1 MDDFETHDVG
11 YVAYLKG
18 RIFELKQDVA
28 ALSASDESWE
38 RFCRTKDAEIKAL
51 REGACRFNCRT
62 RKEAFIDGFRYG
74 VVRVGR
80 IAGVGDSVWSEDD
93 QEMAEMA
100 YKEYLE
106 QENRAN
112 P

>member
-1 MDDFETHDVG
+1 MDDFEIHDVG

-18 RIFELKQDVA
+18 RIFELEQ
-28 ALSASDESWE
+28 
-38 RFCRTKDAEIKAL
+38 
-51 REGACRFNCRT
+51 GACRFNCRT